1 MADSNDSNKTLSE
14 ILQTLKEQKK
24 FQSFQQDH
32 LVKIEKAHKETIQAA
47 SKIAIATKES
57 SKKSD
62 GLFGSLQ
69 KLFSKSGNKEAE
81 FEKAQAEKIKAKETK
96 KQTIFL
102 EQIVN
107 GISGL
112 GESMNNLANSLKE
125 KAKGGLGMVIAGLI
139 APIVIIVNFFKQL
152 SAEFRFLKK
161 LTGGGLK
168 KIFAPLKNFLNS
180 EKGIGK
186 FFGDFAKKMNPKNW
200 KWVQSLN
207 PKNWKWVQSI
217 QTFFAESKSFQ
228 KISKTFKSVKESL
241 GKAVKWVLKI
251 VDPMVDFFKSILGI
265 GKTAGETVGKAGK
278 IMKWASSFGK
288 TLGKIFLP
296 ITFLMSAFDF
306 ITGFMAGYKEDG
318 IMGGLKGGLTE
329 LFKGLLGFPLDLLTR
344 GVSWIFEKFGWTSLS
359 KKMDSWTEEGGFSGL
374 IEKFIGGF
382 FDAIKSVVEWVKD
395 LFKDPLGTL
404 KETWN
409 QLLGGVA
416 SIGEWLG
423 QMYGK
428 VAEWFGT
435 LFENPMIKIEE
446 TWNNLLGG
454 VASIGEWLKKTLI
467 SPIGDWFS
475 KTFSFDSFKKIL
487 ASAVKLIFMPVEIIK
502 SKLLN
507 PAADWLGKIFG
518 FDSSEFTDFSVM
530 NEAEKM
536 WGKVKKWFG
545 EIFTFDFSKIK
556 MPDLDLT
563 EGIKGLVRGML
574 DALSLIP
581 GIGKLIEKTDLFKW
595 ANAKP
600 KPKPKSP
607 SISNAQIKEG
617 LSDGKTFRDDS
628 YFDKGASYQQWSQS
642 EEGKGYLKKYFGG
655 KGFGPGK
662 GKKAYAAWKEGK
674 PAKATPV
681 KSKEGKPAKAT
692 PVKSGG
698 GSAIRKINPKSLGI
712 DWDFI
717 SKKEGGAQLKGYVPD
732 PEGSKSGV
740 TIATGFDLGARSLKD
755 ISGLSPE
762 LQAKLAPYLGK
773 QKYEAQAALQ
783 ANPLTITKEEAKQI
797 DRISKAKAVS
807 KLQNEWNKYAEKT
820 GGKRFEE
827 LSSSQQTVAASVAF
841 QYGSLSKTPN
851 FRKAMQSGNWT
862 QAVNELNNF
871 GDSYSTRRKSEAM
884 YLQASL
890 DPSMRMQNLNS
901 LQNDNMN
908 LKTLK
913 GQQAPVMVN
922 APKTINNN
930 GGGTN
935 LVMPKN
941 AQHDKMIVYST
952 EA

>member
-81 FEKAQAEKIKAKETK
+81 FEKAQAEKIKAKETQ

-107 GISGL
+107 GIGGL

-125 KAKGGLGMVIAGLI
+125 KTKGGLGMVIAGLI

-251 VDPMVDFFKSILGI
+251 VDPMVDFFKSILDI

-306 ITGFMAGYKEDG
+306 ITGFMDGYKEDG
-318 IMGGLKGGLTE
+318 IMGGLKSGLTE
-329 LFKGLLGFPLDLLTR
+329 LFKGLLGFPLDLLTK

-416 SIGEWLG
+416 SIGEWL
-423 QMYGK
+423 
-428 VAEWFGT
+428 E
-435 LFENPMIKIEE
+435 KI
-446 TWNNLLGG
+446 
-454 VASIGEWLKKTLI
+454 LI
-467 SPIGDWFS
+467 IPIGDWFS
-475 KTFSFDSFKKIL
+475 KTFSFGSFEKVL
-487 ASAVKLIFMPVEIIK
+487 ASAVKLIFMPVKIIK
-502 SKLLN
+502 SNLLN
-507 PAADWLGKIFG
+507 PAAKWLGKIFG
-518 FDSSEFTDFSVM
+518 FDSSQFTDFSVM
-530 NEAEKM
+530 DRATKM
-536 WGKVKKWFG
+536 WENVKKWFDD
-545 EIFTFDFSKIK
+545 IFTFEWPKIE
-556 MPDLDLT
+556 MPDMGEML
-563 EGIKGLVRGML
+563 KGFAPKK
-574 DALSLIP
+574 DSLAWKILP
-581 GIGKLIEKTDLFKW
+581 GGLYEMVYGG
-595 ANAKP
+595 KP
-600 KPKPKSP
+600 KPPPTQEEQEIKDRTGTEFVYKTPEERKQ
-607 SISNAQIKEG
+607 IEKERRAQEDKKKTTGGATTAVAKGDIDGIEAEIEAIDIKW
-617 LSDGKTFRDDS
+617 S
-628 YFDKGASYQQWSQS
+628 YENNPQEAAKLI
-642 EEGKGYLKKYFGG
+642 KRKKQLM
-655 KGFGPGK
+655 KD
-662 GKKAYAAWKEGK
+662 KKAILD
-674 PAKATPV
+674 
-681 KSKEGKPAKAT
+681 SRKAT

-762 LQAKLAPYLGK
+762 LQSKLAPYLGK

-797 DRISKAKAVS
+797 DRISKAKAVN

-913 GQQAPVMVN
+913 GQQAPVIVN
-922 APKTINNN
+922 APKTVNNN
-930 GGGTN
+930 SGGGTN

-941 AQHDKMIVYST
+941 AQHDKMVVYST